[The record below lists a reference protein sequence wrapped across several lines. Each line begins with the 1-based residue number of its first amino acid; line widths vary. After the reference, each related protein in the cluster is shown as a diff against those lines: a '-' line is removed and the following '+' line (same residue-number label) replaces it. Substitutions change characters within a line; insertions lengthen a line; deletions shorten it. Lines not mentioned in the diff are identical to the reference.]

1 MAEAPIERS
10 FDVLASRLKDARR
23 QRGWTL
29 DHLASVTGL
38 SKPHLARL
46 ESAQRQPSLA
56 VLITL
61 AQTFKVPLA
70 SLLDEAPDSAIVVS
84 AGTAPERHGNG
95 LVYEVLSPSDAP
107 PGLQAM
113 KVTVPA
119 GRSGTEMYEHAGE
132 EWLYVL
138 RGRLRLSLGDSE
150 IEIASGDAAQFDAST
165 PHRLSAV
172 GDGEA
177 ELLLVAVSPRRLQA

>member
-1 MAEAPIERS
+1 MAGAPPTERS
-10 FDVLASRLKDARR
+10 FDVLASRLKDARH

-29 DHLASVTGL
+29 DHLASITGL

-46 ESAQRQPSLA
+46 ESAQRQPSLS

-61 AQTFKVPLA
+61 AQTFGVPLA
-70 SLLDEAPDSAIVVS
+70 SLLDEDAPSSAIVVS
-84 AGTAPERHGNG
+84 GDSAPERHGNG
-95 LVYEVLSPSDAP
+95 LVYELLSPADSPAA
-107 PGLQAM
+107 LQAM

-119 GRSGTEMYEHAGE
+119 GRSGVEMYEHSGE

-138 RGRLRLSLGDSE
+138 RGTLRLALGDRE
-150 IEIASGDAAQFDAST
+150 IEIQTGDAAQFDAST

-172 GDGEA
+172 GDDEV
-177 ELLLVAVSPRRLQA
+177 EVLLVAVASSA